1 MKRQFLTTPLQYLN
15 CSLILN
21 IWPLTAKLVEWTQK
35 EQTMELLKL
44 KSCWKILGILWV
56 ILSCAA
62 MSQAAG
68 LSAAHHIQVE
78 LIPGA
83 TALIGQNDIT
93 IKTNGTAV
101 LEFRLSERATRIEV
115 QVNKNPRNFNFEN
128 GRLRLTLKPPEMS
141 GEVQVTIHYS
151 ATFDDPVPVHPINMD
166 NPGFGVTATI
176 SEKGSFL
183 LAGAGWY
190 PELVDSTASY
200 RVTVTAP
207 SGQIAVT
214 AGRSLGHR
222 TKNGKTVSD
231 WEVDYPIEGLSLSV
245 GGYVVEE
252 KSAGD
257 VTVATYLLPQNRHLA
272 ATYLAASAGYL
283 SLYSDLFGAYPFQK
297 FAVVENFFPTGYGF
311 PSYTLL
317 GGRVLRLPFIV
328 RTSLG
333 HEIAHCW
340 WGNGVY
346 VDSTQGNWSEGLTTY
361 VADYRFKEMKSREA
375 ARDHRRQ
382 WLRNYATLV
391 APQNDFA
398 LDRFQSR
405 SDTVTR
411 TIGYDKGAMVFHMIR
426 RILGEE
432 AFWGALR
439 DIYRNR
445 LFKPTSWSDLQ
456 QAFETRGKRSLQD
469 FFDQWVHRRGA
480 PRFSLDG
487 VRVEYTGSIW
497 QVKGQIIQA
506 RPYFNFPLMLALKT
520 GKQTNIQNI
529 FVSGRATPFELQ
541 GDHRPQNLTADPADD
556 IFRRL
561 SPSEIPPAV
570 NALKSSPAVTI
581 VLSADLDPEIK
592 KAARILAL
600 SLGLKHTEFVTE
612 SELDRQMLAE
622 NDILVIG
629 LSRRDDLLQKMPARI
644 TIRSASFSLNEKLY
658 ENPFDAFFG
667 VFEHPVAANRIAA
680 LFLPLSPHYA
690 DVVARK
696 ITHYGKYSYLA
707 FQSGKNLD
715 KGLWPVETS
724 PLVVEWE
731 QVRK

>member
-1 MKRQFLTTPLQYLN
+1 
-15 CSLILN
+15 
-21 IWPLTAKLVEWTQK
+21 
-35 EQTMELLKL
+35 MELLKL
-44 KSCWKILGILWV
+44 KPCLTIFGILLG
-56 ILSCAA
+56 ILSCAVI
-62 MSQAAG
+62 SQAAG
-68 LSAAHHIQVE
+68 LSAAHHIQIE
-78 LIPGA
+78 LIPGVKK
-83 TALIGQNDIT
+83 LIGQNDIT
-93 IKTNGTAV
+93 IKPNGTEA

-115 QVNKNPRNFNFEN
+115 QINKKPRNFNFEN
-128 GRLRLTLKPPEMS
+128 GHLRLMLKPHERFA
-141 GEVQVTIHYS
+141 ELQVSIHY
-151 ATFDDPVPVHPINMD
+151 AANFDDPVPVQPINMD

-190 PELVDSTASY
+190 PELVNSSASY

-207 SGQIAVT
+207 SGLIAVT

-222 TKNGKTVSD
+222 IKNGKTVSD
-231 WEVDYPIEGLSLSV
+231 WEVNYPVEGLSLSV
-245 GGYVVEE
+245 ARYVVEE
-252 KSAGD
+252 KSVGD

-272 ATYLAASAGYL
+272 AAYLAATAEYL

-311 PSYTLL
+311 PSYTLM
-317 GGRVLRLPFIV
+317 GGRVLQLPFIV
-328 RTSLG
+328 GTSLG

-346 VDSTQGNWSEGLTTY
+346 VDATQGNWSEGLTTY

-382 WLRNYATLV
+382 WLRNYSTLV

-405 SDTVTR
+405 YDPITR

-426 RILGEE
+426 RALGEE

-439 DIYRNR
+439 DTYRNR
-445 LFKPTSWSDLQ
+445 LFKRTSWSDLQ
-456 QAFETRGKRSLQD
+456 DAFETRGKRSLQE
-469 FFDQWVHRRGA
+469 FFDQWVYRRGA

-487 VRVEYTGSIW
+487 VRAEHTGSIW
-497 QVKGQIIQA
+497 KVKGQIIQ
-506 RPYFNFPLMLALKT
+506 RWPYFSFPLGLALKT
-520 GKQTNIQNI
+520 RKQTAVQKI
-529 FVSGRATPFELQ
+529 FVSGRAVSFELNS
-541 GDHRPQNLTADPADD
+541 DHRPKKLIADPEDD

-570 NALKSSPAVTI
+570 NALKSSPSVMT
-581 VLSADLDPEIK
+581 VLSEKLDPELK
-592 KAARILAL
+592 KAAGILAL
-600 SLGLKHTEFVTE
+600 SLGLKHNEFVTE

-629 LSRRDDLLQKMPARI
+629 LPSRKDLLQKMPARV
-644 TIRSASFSLNEKLY
+644 TIQSDFFSLNDKVYEK
-658 ENPFDAFFG
+658 PFGTFFG

-680 LFLPLSPHYA
+680 LFMPLSPQHA
-690 DVVARK
+690 DVVGRK

-707 FQSGKNLD
+707 FQSGKNLE
-715 KGLWPVETS
+715 KGIWPAETS
-724 PLVVEWE
+724 PLVYEWD
-731 QVRK
+731 QGK

>member
-1 MKRQFLTTPLQYLN
+1 MG
-15 CSLILN
+15 
-21 IWPLTAKLVEWTQK
+21 
-35 EQTMELLKL
+35 LLKL
-44 KSCWKILGILWV
+44 KSCLKILGILLG
-56 ILSCAA
+56 ILSCAVI
-62 MSQAAG
+62 SQAAG
-68 LSAAHHIQVE
+68 LSAAHRIQIE
-78 LIPGA
+78 LVPGEKK
-83 TALIGQNDIT
+83 LIGRNDIT
-93 IKTNGTAV
+93 IKTDGTAV
-101 LEFRLSERATRIEV
+101 LEFRLTKRATRIEV

-128 GRLRLTLKPPEMS
+128 GRLRLALKPPEIS

-151 ATFDDPVPVHPINMD
+151 ATFDDPVPMHPINMD

-207 SGQIAVT
+207 SGLIAVT

-222 TKNGKTVSD
+222 IKNGKTVSD
-231 WEVDYPIEGLSLSV
+231 WEVKYPVEGLALSV
-245 GGYVVEE
+245 GRYVVEE
-252 KSAGD
+252 KPEGN
-257 VTVATYLLPQNRHLA
+257 VTAATYLLPHNRHLA
-272 ATYLAASAGYL
+272 AAYLGATAGYL
-283 SLYSDLFGAYPFQK
+283 SFYSDLFGVYPFQK
-297 FAVVENFFPTGYGF
+297 FAVVENFFPTGFGF

-317 GGRVLRLPFIV
+317 GGRVLQLPFIL

-391 APQNDFA
+391 TPQNDFA

-405 SDTVTR
+405 YDPVTR

-426 RILGEE
+426 RTLGEE

-439 DIYRNR
+439 DTYRNR
-445 LFKPTSWSDLQ
+445 LFKRTSWSDLQ

-469 FFDQWVHRRGA
+469 FFDQWVHRRGS

-487 VRVEYTGSIW
+487 VRAEHTGSTW
-497 QVKGQIIQA
+497 QVKGQIIQS
-506 RPYFNFPLMLALKT
+506 RPYFSFPLMLALKT
-520 GKQTNIQNI
+520 RRQTAIQNI
-529 FVSGRATPFELQ
+529 FVSGRATSFELE
-541 GDHRPQNLTADPADD
+541 GDHRPQKLTADPDDD

-570 NALKSSPAVTI
+570 NALKSSSSVMT
-581 VLSADLDPEIK
+581 VLSEKLDPEVK
-592 KAARILAL
+592 KAAEILAL
-600 SLGLKHTEFVTE
+600 SLGLKHNEFVTE

-629 LSRRDDLLQKMPARI
+629 FPRRTDLLQKMPARV
-644 TIRSASFSLNEKLY
+644 TIQSDSFSLNEKLY
-658 ENPFDAFFG
+658 EKPFDTFFG
-667 VFEHPVAANRIAA
+667 VFEHPGAANRIVA
-680 LFLPLSPHYA
+680 LFMPLSPQYA
-690 DVVARK
+690 DKVARK

-707 FQSGKNLD
+707 FQNGKNLD
-715 KGLWPVETS
+715 KGIWPVETS
-724 PLVVEWE
+724 PLVYEWN
-731 QVRK
+731 QMGN